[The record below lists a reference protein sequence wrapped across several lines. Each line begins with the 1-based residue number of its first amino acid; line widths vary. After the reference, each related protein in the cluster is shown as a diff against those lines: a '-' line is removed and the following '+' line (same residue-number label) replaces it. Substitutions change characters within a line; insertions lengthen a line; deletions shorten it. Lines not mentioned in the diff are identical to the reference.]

1 MTVMVSNDEN
11 SNYREKY
18 EKLKKSIINL
28 STCLIVNPDVD
39 PEIAL
44 HQISNL
50 IDTVLDES
58 MAQGKEITRLKKE
71 LEEVKA

>member
-1 MTVMVSNDEN
+1 MTVIASYDEN

-28 STCLIVNPDVD
+28 STGLIVNPDVD

-58 MAQGKEITRLKKE
+58 MAQCKEITRLKKE

>member
-1 MTVMVSNDEN
+1 MTVIASYDEN

-28 STCLIVNPDVD
+28 STGLIVNPDVD